1 MVCLREGELS
11 LTPGISCPSLA
22 SFAQPGASC
31 GHMLTRPLYCA
42 HTLPFSSP
50 SSYGTRQDMTFSSF
64 LSLSLSLSLFL
75 EKGEG
80 REKGREK
87 EKERNINRLSLAQAQ
102 PGMELTT

>member
-11 LTPGISCPSLA
+11 LTPGISCPSVA

-42 HTLPFSSP
+42 HTPLQLPIILWNKTGYDIFFLS
-50 SSYGTRQDMTFSSF
+50 

-102 PGMELTT
+102 PGMEPTT